1 MRSHTVHKVAALEA
15 AMQRSVQ
22 LLASSYRAH
31 LRGLR
36 LAPERHAKIEQLLG
50 ATL

>member
-15 AMQRSVQ
+15 ALQRSVQ

-36 LAPERHAKIEQLLG
+36 VAPERHAKIEQLLG